1 MDSSSTITLRIIDGA
16 DKGRNFESLSFPVSI
31 GREGQNTIRLRD
43 ERVSRYHCKIQ
54 EDRGKIILTDVDSTN
69 GTLLNGQA
77 VHVAPIYIGDL
88 ISVGQTLIIVGSRE
102 EIVCRLADCERE
114 GMEDAAL
121 RLLVGEN
128 TPEYLPKP
136 LIDEM
141 EIYSYD
147 VADALKRLH
156 CVRPPALPKDFSLAQ
171 RAELVEV
178 FLYLRIRMRMLIE
191 KVNGEDEERF
201 FLDRKEWQCLLD
213 LFTRINGYY
222 SELSLPE

>member
-1 MDSSSTITLRIIDGA
+1 M
-16 DKGRNFESLSFPVSI
+16 
-31 GREGQNTIRLRD
+31 
-43 ERVSRYHCKIQ
+43 
-54 EDRGKIILTDVDSTN
+54 ILTDVDSTN
-69 GTLLNGQA
+69 GTLLNGQT
-77 VHVAPIYIGDL
+77 VHVAPIHVGDL

-102 EIVCRLADCERE
+102 EIVHRLSDLERE
-114 GMEDAAL
+114 GLKDVAL

-147 VADALKRLH
+147 VSDALKRLH
-156 CVRPPALPKDFSLAQ
+156 GVRPPELPGELSLAQ
-171 RAELVEV
+171 RAAFVEI

-191 KVNGEDEERF
+191 KADGEDGSRF
-201 FLDRKEWQCLLD
+201 FLEQKEWQCLLD

-222 SELSLPE
+222 SKLSCPE